1 MPRSYYIENA
11 AWKSLDDYCK
21 RNPKPRL
28 SPRMRHRCKIWI
40 ASCIQDY
47 IMVGPDYENDLWVID
62 DVSAMRMIDY
72 AHRTI
77 NE

>member
-1 MPRSYYIENA
+1 
-11 AWKSLDDYCK
+11 
-21 RNPKPRL
+21 
-28 SPRMRHRCKIWI
+28 
-40 ASCIQDY
+40 
-47 IMVGPDYENDLWVID
+47 MVGPDYENDLWVID